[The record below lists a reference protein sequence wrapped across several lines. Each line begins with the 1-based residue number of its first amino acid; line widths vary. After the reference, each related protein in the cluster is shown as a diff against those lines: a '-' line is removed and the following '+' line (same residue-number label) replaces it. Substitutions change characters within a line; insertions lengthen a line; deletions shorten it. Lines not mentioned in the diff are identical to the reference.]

1 MPLQNKHT
9 GTLPIDEVLPE
20 LQQHLR
26 KPGSVLLSAEPGAG
40 KTTRVP
46 LSLLHEAWLEGQRIV
61 MLEPRRIAARHAAQF
76 MAQQLGEKVGETV
89 GYRIRLDT
97 KVSDKTR
104 IEVVTEGILTRMLLD
119 DPELTGVGLVI
130 FDEFHER
137 NLHADLALAL
147 SHQCQQLLRPDLRL
161 LIMSATL
168 DEQRL
173 TETLNAPLI
182 VSEGRS
188 FPIETHYAPNNNAN
202 HSLTDHC
209 AKIIRHA
216 LTHDGDLLVFLP
228 GVREIQ
234 QVQARLA
241 DLPEHL
247 RVLPLHGQLSDAEQK
262 EALAPAQP
270 GQRKVILSTNIA
282 ESSLTVEGVRIVID
296 SGLERRNQFHL
307 ASGIDQLTTRYI
319 SHASATQR
327 QGRAGRQAK
336 GVCYR
341 LWSAQQHDRLDAHIR
356 AEILDSDLAPLL
368 MALMQ
373 WGAEADEL
381 FWLTPPPKPA
391 LQQAKDLLIQLG
403 LLYEHQNGLS
413 DHGQACASLGIEPRW
428 AHALLTLY
436 ALGYGKEACEWVA
449 FIQEHPKTQRNSDD
463 LFKLRSTSKHGSH
476 LYTKR
481 IKPLANSLWQKLKQ
495 HTDQLSI
502 NSELSINLAADD
514 LPALLLALAFP
525 DRIAKRRDNGQRYLL
540 SNGRGAET
548 LHQSD
553 LSNYEWLACAE
564 LTTQEQRTKIRL
576 ATALSSSVLTHLE
589 VIAPQLFTHTTEIGW
604 QASGKFLAQR
614 HHQLGQIRL
623 TSQTLPS
630 LSNEQWQDAWINHF
644 QRQGIEGLNWT
655 DQALQLRAR
664 MALIH
669 QHLGSDW
676 PDVSNEALS
685 TGELTWLLPYLQ
697 QARHLRDLEKVDT
710 ASALRSLL
718 SWDQQQT
725 LDKKLPTH
733 FKAPSGS
740 SIAIDYTQHPPVL
753 AVKLQEMFG
762 YEDQPSLL
770 QGKVTLV
777 IHLLS
782 PAKRPLQVT
791 QDLAHF
797 WRNTYAE
804 VRKEMRGKYPKH
816 PWPEDPLSA
825 EATKLTK
832 AALKRNLS

>member
-1 MPLQNKHT
+1 MKLSNRSA
-9 GTLPIDEVLPE
+9 GTLPIDEVLPALRQQ
-20 LQQHLR
+20 LQHAS
-26 KPGSVLLSAEPGAG
+26 SVLLTAAPGAG

-46 LSLLHEAWLEGQRIV
+46 LALLDEPWLQNQRIL
-61 MLEPRRIAARHAAQF
+61 MLEPRRLATRHAAQF
-76 MAQQLGEKVGETV
+76 MAQQLGERLGERV
-89 GYRIRLDT
+89 GYRIRLESC
-97 KVSDKTR
+97 VSDKTR
-104 IEVVTEGILTRMLLD
+104 IEVVTEGILTRLLLD

-137 NLHADLALAL
+137 NLHGDLALAL

-173 TETLNAPLI
+173 TEALNAPLI

-188 FPIETHYAPNNNAN
+188 FPVETHYTPMSNAN
-202 HSLTDHC
+202 LSISEHC
-209 AKIIRHA
+209 ANQVRQA
-216 LTHDGDLLVFLP
+216 LQHEGDMLVFLP

-234 QVQARLA
+234 QVSTRLS
-241 DLPEHL
+241 DLPEHV
-247 RVLPLHGQLSDAEQK
+247 RVLPLHGQLNDAEQK
-262 EALAPAQP
+262 EALAPAQS
-270 GQRKVILSTNIA
+270 GQRKVILATNIA
-282 ESSLTVEGVRIVID
+282 ESSLTVDGVRIVID

-307 ASGIDQLTTRYI
+307 ASGIDQLTTRSI
-319 SHASATQR
+319 SRASATQR
-327 QGRAGRQAK
+327 QGRAGRQAE

-341 LWSAQQHDRLDAHIR
+341 LWPAQQHERLDAHIR

-403 LLYEHQNGLS
+403 MLNEHQGGLS

-428 AHALLTLY
+428 AHALLTLH

-449 FIQEHPKTQRNSDD
+449 FIQEYPKTQRHTDD
-463 LFKLRSTSKHGSH
+463 LFKLYSTAKQTAHR
-476 LYTKR
+476 YTKR
-481 IKPLANSLWQKLKQ
+481 IKPLANSLWQTLKQ
-495 HTDQLSI
+495 HPGPRSNHSRVSI
-502 NSELSINLAADD
+502 TLASDD

-525 DRIAKRRDNGQRYLL
+525 DRIAKRRDNGRRYLL
-540 SNGRGAET
+540 SNGRGAEA
-548 LHQSD
+548 LHESD
-553 LSNYEWLACAE
+553 LSHYDWLACVE

-576 ATALSSSVLTHLE
+576 ATALSSSVLAHLE
-589 VIAPQLFTHTTEIGW
+589 AIAPQLFHYTTEIGW
-604 QASGKFLAQR
+604 QASGQFSAQR
-614 HHQLGQIRL
+614 HHQLGKIRL

-644 QRQGIEGLNWT
+644 QRHGIQGLNWS

-669 QHLGSDW
+669 QYLGDEW
-676 PDVSNEALS
+676 PDVSDEALS
-685 TGELTWLLPYLQ
+685 AGKLTWLLPYLQ
-697 QARHLRDLEKVDT
+697 QARHLRDLEKVDIT
-710 ASALRSLL
+710 SALRNLL
-718 SWDQQQT
+718 SWDQQQI
-725 LDKKLPTH
+725 LDKQLPTH

-740 SIAIDYTQHPPVL
+740 SIAIDYTQQPPVL

-762 YEDQPSLL
+762 YEAQPSLL
-770 QGKVTLV
+770 SGKVTLV

-797 WRNTYAE
+797 WRNTYAD

-832 AALKRNLS
+832 AALKHR